1 MIEFTTTTKEQW
13 RTIFDQFPE
22 ANFLQ
27 SWGWGDVQS
36 ELGHTVIRLAIFE
49 NRKPAGLIS
58 GIVRNAKRG
67 RYLEIPGGPLI
78 DWSNQ
83 QLARQTT
90 DKIQELGR
98 DHRCVF
104 VRFRPQQPDSGNHRE
119 QLAKLGAVLSPMHLA
134 ADHTSVINIT
144 KSPEELLKN
153 MRQQTRYE
161 VRRADKQDITV
172 SWSRDD
178 DAIALFH
185 KTQAETAARQGFIP
199 PSAPFLQACMNGMG
213 KSARLYKAEKDGRLL
228 NLGLVFFYGNEAV
241 YYEAASTP
249 EARKLPG
256 AYAVIWRAIQDAQ
269 ALDIARFNLWG
280 IAPPD
285 RPNHRFTGVTTFKRG
300 FGGEDVSFVPAHD
313 FVLSKPRYSINK
325 MIEEF
330 RKKKRG
336 L

>member
-1 MIEFTTTTKEQW
+1 MIQFVEVTKEQW
-13 RTIFDQFPE
+13 RAIFDTFPE

-27 SWGWGDVQS
+27 SWEWGDVQS
-36 ELGHTVIRLAIFE
+36 QLGHKVIRLAIFDDK
-49 NRKPAGLIS
+49 KPVGLIS
-58 GIVRNAKRG
+58 GFVRNAKRG

-78 DWSNQ
+78 DWSIK
-83 QLARQTT
+83 QLACRATEKMQ
-90 DKIQELGR
+90 QLGR

-104 VRFRPQQPDSGNHRE
+104 VRFRPQQLNSNEHRE
-119 QLAKLGAVLSPMHLA
+119 QLATLGAVLSPMHLT

-144 KSPEELLKN
+144 KSPEELLTA

-161 VRRADKQDITV
+161 VRRAEKQGIIV

-178 DAIALFH
+178 VTIATFH
-185 KTQAETAARQGFIP
+185 RTQAETASRQGFIP
-199 PSAPFLQACMNGMG
+199 PSATFLQACMDGMG
-213 KSARLYKAEKDGRLL
+213 NSARLYKAEKDGQLL

-256 AYAVIWRAIQDAQ
+256 AYGIIWQAIRDAQ
-269 ALDIARFNLWG
+269 ALGLEQFNLWG
-280 IAPPD
+280 IAPPN
-285 RPNHRFTGVTTFKRG
+285 RPDHRFAGVTTFKRG

-313 FVLSKPRYSINK
+313 FVLSKPRYTINK